1 MPIPLEDLFDMQ
13 TRHLQPQTA
22 ITSESPLEIVTP
34 TAQWSYAVW
43 FATVG
48 SVPAAAAD
56 ARVAISAT
64 IDVRAGRVGVGWTR
78 TGSDDFVVERYV
90 AEETDGT
97 IVLRVPVAA
106 LPGRLMFRNVNPS
119 GASRFALQ
127 ELSARL
133 ESDVPPYPVAV
144 EHRDRRFDHPT
155 QSGQDVFDGGLAVS
169 INRARLEFLE
179 RLGLP
184 LDGKRVLDAGC
195 GVGHHTPFYTARG
208 CRVVGVDGRPEN
220 IAAMKAIYPTV
231 EGVVGDLQEMDL
243 ASLGSFDVVHCL
255 GLLYHLDS
263 PVAALRR

>member
-1 MPIPLEDLFDMQ
+1 MSNGGGISTARTPTPSSSTRIACGIIAFAFRPPCSLMPIPLEDLFDMQ

-106 LPGRLMFRNVNPS
+106 LPGRLM
-119 GASRFALQ
+119 
-127 ELSARL
+127 
-133 ESDVPPYPVAV
+133 
-144 EHRDRRFDHPT
+144 
-155 QSGQDVFDGGLAVS
+155 
-169 INRARLEFLE
+169 
-179 RLGLP
+179 
-184 LDGKRVLDAGC
+184 
-195 GVGHHTPFYTARG
+195 
-208 CRVVGVDGRPEN
+208 
-220 IAAMKAIYPTV
+220 
-231 EGVVGDLQEMDL
+231 
-243 ASLGSFDVVHCL
+243 
-255 GLLYHLDS
+255 
-263 PVAALRR
+263 